1 MKKILTFFLAPAVVS
16 AGIGFT
22 AGEFII
28 AEPANASIE
37 TESEAPDHGAEK
49 DEGGGHDKAAKK
61 PKAEVVNI
69 GRIMVPI
76 QKPKSITYVVARIGL
91 SVSGTSAINYF
102 KTDEG
107 ATMARSE
114 ILESLIELSE
124 TSLMRG
130 ANLDTSKLSELVLTS
145 ISEEL
150 DGIDDVLF
158 INLVKNDV
166 ARS

>member
-1 MKKILTFFLAPAVVS
+1 MKKILTLFLAPAVVS

-22 AGEFII
+22 AGEFLI
-28 AEPANASIE
+28 AEPAKASIE
-37 TESEAPDHGAEK
+37 KEAPAHGAEEAK
-49 DEGGGHDKAAKK
+49 SDGHGETAKK

-76 QKPKSITYVVARIGL
+76 QKPQSITYVVARIGL

-107 ATMARSE
+107 ATVARSE
-114 ILESLIELSE
+114 ILTSLIELSE

-130 ANLDTSKLSELVLTS
+130 AKLDTAKISELVLTS
-145 ISEEL
+145 VSEEL
-150 DGIDDVLF
+150 DGIDDILF